1 MPLQRTGRRGVSV
14 LRLYA
19 SVAMADTMRPTCTNM
34 AKVPPSKVHRGGAV
48 AASTDAVKLPTSIAK
63 LPGGTGEWCKGFV
76 LEFHESPITVRLPK
90 LTTCY

>member
-48 AASTDAVKLPTSIAK
+48 AASTDSDKLPTSMMPSVVRQSRNIEKTKKA
-63 LPGGTGEWCKGFV
+63 
-76 LEFHESPITVRLPK
+76 LEKT
-90 LTTCY
+90 

>member
-48 AASTDAVKLPTSIAK
+48 AASTDAVKLPTSIAMAR
-63 LPGGTGEWCKGFV
+63 PRGDGGVGEKAWVSSSSF
-76 LEFHESPITVRLPK
+76 VRL
-90 LTTCY
+90 T

>member
-1 MPLQRTGRRGVSV
+1 M

-48 AASTDAVKLPTSIAK
+48 AASTDSDKLPTSMM
-63 LPGGTGEWCKGFV
+63 PSV
-76 LEFHESPITVRLPK
+76 VRQSRNIEKRP
-90 LTTCY
+90 

>member
-19 SVAMADTMRPTCTNM
+19 SVAKADTMRPTCTNM

-48 AASTDAVKLPTSIAK
+48 AASTDAVKLPTSIAMPG
-63 LPGGTGEWCKGFV
+63 PGGTGEWARKQGFRIRV
-76 LEFHESPITVRLPK
+76 S
-90 LTTCY
+90 